1 MADINMKK
9 IHYIV
14 LTLLVSTLALT
25 SCDALLNV
33 DSERYTFEEDFQMKS
48 AHDTIYSMVG
58 VFTQFQKLGDRYIL
72 LGELRSDLMQTNVN
86 ASRYLKEIND
96 FNFSEG
102 NPYINQKDYYAVI
115 NSCNY
120 VTTWIDTSYTKLSDK
135 AMLRSYAAAKAIR
148 AWTYL
153 QLALNFKEVHYY
165 TTPITT
171 VADATK
177 TYPIIQ
183 LDALADSLIADL
195 YPLRN
200 VNSMNLG
207 TFGAFR
213 ATQTILP
220 IKFLLGD
227 LYLWKGEYENAA
239 KSYWDLMY
247 TNDRIITEAYTSM
260 WTLDA
265 KKVFLNYNP
274 LWNKVLDP
282 NSSEVI
288 ASMASSISYGQQF
301 TVDSLSYHFDIAPS
315 KLALNK
321 WSQSIY
327 YVDSTATGDGDLR
340 ASGSVYQV
348 DEKFSTVAN
357 AYDESEN
364 PYITKYQ
371 IMNTSTEK
379 CLVLY
384 RNSLLYLRYAEAVN
398 RLGCPQ
404 LAFAVLKKGL
414 TRLTTSAQAVVRNE
428 ITAFGNGSVPS
439 YMNFTDPRFDKNIG
453 IRQRGLGNTHLDSRM
468 YIIPRLEGRN
478 DTINFVEDAIV
489 EELALEMAFEGNRF
503 HDLMRIAKRRDK
515 PEYLADRVSAKYT
528 TSKDIIKAKLMIPI
542 NWYLPH

>member
-1 MADINMKK
+1 MKK
-9 IHYIV
+9 LHYIV
-14 LTLLVSTLALT
+14 LSLLVSTFAFT
-25 SCDALLNV
+25 SCDSLLNV

-58 VFTQFQKLGDRYIL
+58 VFSQLQKLGDRYIL
-72 LGELRSDLMQTNVN
+72 LGELRSDLMQTNEN

-96 FNFSEG
+96 FNFSGG

-120 VTTWIDTSYTKLSDK
+120 VTTWVDTSYTKLSDK

-148 AWTYL
+148 AWTYM

-177 TYPIIQ
+177 AYPIIE
-183 LDALADSLIADL
+183 LDALTDSLIADL
-195 YPLRN
+195 YPLRYIN
-200 VNSMNLG
+200 TMDLG
-207 TFGAFR
+207 TFGAFK
-213 ATQTILP
+213 TQQTILP
-220 IKFLLGD
+220 IRFILGD

-239 KSYWDLMY
+239 KAYYDLIY
-247 TNDRIITEAYTSM
+247 NTGRLITEDYLSK
-260 WTLDA
+260 WTLSD
-265 KKVFLNYNP
+265 KKAFQTYNP

-282 NSSEVI
+282 NSTEVI
-288 ASMASSISYGQQF
+288 ATIASSISYGQQF

-315 KLALNK
+315 NLVLKK

-327 YVDSTATGDGDLR
+327 YVDSTTIGDGDLR
-340 ASGSVYQV
+340 SKGSVYQV
-348 DEKFSTVAN
+348 DDKFSAVAN
-357 AYDESEN
+357 VFDESEN

-371 IMNTSTEK
+371 TMNTGTEK

-404 LAFAVLKKGL
+404 LAFAVIKKGL
-414 TRLTTSAQAVVRNE
+414 TRLTTNSQAIVRNE
-428 ITAFGNGSVPS
+428 ITAFGNGSVPAF
-439 YMNFTDPRFDKNIG
+439 MNFIDTRFDDNIG
-453 IRQRGLGNTHLDSRM
+453 IRQRGLGNTPLDTRV
-468 YIIPRLEGRN
+468 YVIPRLLTKN
-478 DTINFVEDAIV
+478 DTLDFVEDAIV

-503 HDLMRIAKRRDK
+503 HDLMRIANRRDK
-515 PEYLADRVSAKYT
+515 PEYLADRVSSKYT
-528 TSKDIIKAKLMIPI
+528 VNKDIIKAKLMIPI